1 VSEKLLEIS
10 LHVLLVLIEYK
21 PPTEEN
27 LQYLIDG
34 GYLSLKQTNKYFKSI
49 ENREKKEEKSLGE
62 DLTTNEF
69 HRLLQ
74 VIHGK
79 MNLEPFVE
87 SMNRY
92 FSNLIDAQ
100 NTYLPNSVTQI
111 EFYQELFILFWRFL
125 QGNAY
130 FLDEVVSHPDFLSKI
145 YVTVL
150 YHFDYLKKD
159 PTKCNLLYICVF
171 ILLTFSSNRDFS
183 MLLNEPYNL
192 QLQFDLKDFEGG
204 TFGDLTYQVIHRM
217 IKVGPGI
224 LRPLY
229 KSLVSVISNTAPYV
243 KGLTKDSCE
252 CIFYLV
258 KMFSNPDLLRK

>member
-1 VSEKLLEIS
+1 MSEKLLEIS

-183 MLLNEPYNL
+183 MHLNEPYNL

>member
-1 VSEKLLEIS
+1 M
-10 LHVLLVLIEYK
+10 VLIEYK